1 MDFAAPMMVA
11 ARATSSLIAAS
22 QTSYSDPTPSPSD
35 GHKLFYH
42 GVSASDSGGSGGE
55 DQGECHLLGPFSLL
69 VQLALGGLALL
80 SLVFKRWRERPQRP
94 LKVWAFDGSKQV
106 FGSAMLHLL
115 NLTMSMFSAG
125 QIEIRPSYR
134 PNPCSFYLLNLGIDV
149 SISSLSDSYATN
161 TNICT
166 NSHANKKKSQTTL
179 GIPILILILR
189 VLNILASYTPLANPP
204 ESIESGNYGQPP
216 KASWWF
222 KQSIIYFIGLLGMK
236 VCVFFLI
243 QLFPFIVKIGDW
255 ALQWT
260 EGNTA
265 LQIIF
270 VMLLF
275 PVTMNAI
282 QYYIIDIFIKKSM
295 SQDGYNSDITTDES
309 ANDSVGREGLLA
321 GIDEAYSSDSD
332 IEDEAPRKS
341 SIAKSLTQTTATA
354 TVTATSLQE
363 SEGRYSEDH
372 TPAPPYQS
380 EPPNSSG
387 SGGQNGRR

>member
-1 MDFAAPMMVA
+1 MDLAAPIMVA
-11 ARATSSLIAAS
+11 ARATSSLIATS

-42 GVSASDSGGSGGE
+42 GASASDSGSSGGE
-55 DQGECHLLGPFSLL
+55 NQGECHLLGPFSLL

-94 LKVWAFDGSKQV
+94 VKVWAFDVSKQV

-125 QIEIRPSYR
+125 QIEIRPSYT
-134 PNPCSFYLLNLGIDV
+134 PNPCSFYLLNLGID
-149 SISSLSDSYATN
+149 
-161 TNICT
+161 
-166 NSHANKKKSQTTL
+166 TTL

-216 KASWWF
+216 KAFWWF

-243 QLFPFIVKIGDW
+243 QLFPFIVKVGDW
-255 ALQWT
+255 ALRWT

-282 QYYIIDIFIKKSM
+282 QYYIIDIFIKKSI
-295 SQDGYNSDITTDES
+295 SQDGYNSDLTTEGS
-309 ANDSVGREGLLA
+309 TTDSVGREALLA
-321 GIDEAYSSDSD
+321 GIDDAYSSDTD
-332 IEDEAPRKS
+332 VEDEAPQKS
-341 SIAKSLTQTTATA
+341 SIAKSVTNTTA
-354 TVTATSLQE
+354 TATSLQE
-363 SEGRYSEDH
+363 SEGRFLDSEDH
-372 TPAPPYQS
+372 NPAPPYQP

-387 SGGQNGRR
+387 SGSQNGRKEVSGPNAPSQH

>member
-1 MDFAAPMMVA
+1 MMDFAAPIMVA

-35 GHKLFYH
+35 SQKLFYH
-42 GVSASDSGGSGGE
+42 GASASASGSSGE
-55 DQGECHLLGPFSLL
+55 DQGECHLLGSFSLL
-69 VQLALGGLALL
+69 IQLALGGLALL

-94 LKVWAFDGSKQV
+94 VKVWAFDVSKQV

-149 SISSLSDSYATN
+149 SPSIYSYNHSNKCSTN
-161 TNICT
+161 HTNEI
-166 NSHANKKKSQTTL
+166 QTTL

-189 VLNILASYTPLANPP
+189 VLNMIASFTPLANPP

-216 KASWWF
+216 KAFWWF
-222 KQSIIYFIGLLGMK
+222 KQSTIYFIGLLGMK

-243 QLFPFIVKIGDW
+243 QLFPFIIKVGDW

-282 QYYIIDIFIKKSM
+282 QYYIIDIFIKKSI
-295 SQDGYNSDITTDES
+295 SQDGYTSDGTDGSTT
-309 ANDSVGREGLLA
+309 DSVGREALLA
-321 GIDEAYSSDSD
+321 GIDESYSSDDD

-341 SIAKSLTQTTATA
+341 SIAKSLTKATP
-354 TVTATSLQE
+354 TSLQE
-363 SEGRYSEDH
+363 SEGRFLDDEN
-372 TPAPPYQS
+372 PAPPYQS
-380 EPPNSSG
+380 EPPTSSG
-387 SGGQNGRR
+387 SRSQDGRKGGSDTNAPQQH

>member
-1 MDFAAPMMVA
+1 MDLAAPIMVA

-42 GVSASDSGGSGGE
+42 GASAADSGASGGE
-55 DQGECHLLGPFSLL
+55 NQGECHLLGPFSLL

-94 LKVWAFDGSKQV
+94 VKVWAFDVSKQV

-134 PNPCSFYLLNLGIDV
+134 PNPCSFYLLNLGID
-149 SISSLSDSYATN
+149 
-161 TNICT
+161 
-166 NSHANKKKSQTTL
+166 TTL

-189 VLNILASYTPLANPP
+189 ILNILASYTPLANPP

-216 KASWWF
+216 KAFWWF

-243 QLFPFIVKIGDW
+243 QLFPFIVKVGDW

-282 QYYIIDIFIKKSM
+282 QYYIIDIFIKKSI
-295 SQDGYNSDITTDES
+295 SQDGYNSDLTTEGS
-309 ANDSVGREGLLA
+309 TTDSVGREALLA
-321 GIDEAYSSDSD
+321 GIDDAYSSDSD
-332 IEDEAPRKS
+332 VEGEAPRKS
-341 SIAKSLTQTTATA
+341 SIAKSVTNAKATNTA
-354 TVTATSLQE
+354 TATSLQE
-363 SEGRYSEDH
+363 SEGRFLDSEENN
-372 TPAPPYQS
+372 PAPPYQP
-380 EPPNSSG
+380 EPPGSSG
-387 SGGQNGRR
+387 SGSQSGRKEGSGLNESSQH

>member
-42 GVSASDSGGSGGE
+42 GASASESGGSGGE
-55 DQGECHLLGPFSLL
+55 DQGECHLLGSFSLL

-134 PNPCSFYLLNLGIDV
+134 PNPCSFYLLNLGID
-149 SISSLSDSYATN
+149 
-161 TNICT
+161 
-166 NSHANKKKSQTTL
+166 TTL